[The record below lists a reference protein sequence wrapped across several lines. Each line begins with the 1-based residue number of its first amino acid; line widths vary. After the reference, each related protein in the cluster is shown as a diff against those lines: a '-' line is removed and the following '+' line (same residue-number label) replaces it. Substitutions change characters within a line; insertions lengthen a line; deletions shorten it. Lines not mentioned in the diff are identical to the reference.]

1 MEHVADDE
9 EGLAEGAEGW
19 VALSGEEGDEPGEGE
34 AKGGAPRTPLKGA
47 RPQAKKRR
55 AAKQL

>member
-1 MEHVADDE
+1 M
-9 EGLAEGAEGW
+9 GAEGW
-19 VALSGEEGDEPGEGE
+19 VALSGGEGDEPGEGE